1 MFNAYLKLS
10 KYYLLWCVIGLT
22 AYLLLKQFPYIVD
35 LTHNRQHTLSE
46 TTIGLL
52 QKIES
57 PIHITLCSDNS
68 DKLLETQ
75 TLVQLYQQH
84 HAISFTRTRPLGADK
99 VLVKIDNKE
108 QEISLLTQH
117 LDEAVLTKA
126 IFETYRK
133 ENQWVAFLQGH
144 GEPKPF
150 GEEKT
155 ALGWFAQALKNQGLK
170 VQPLP
175 LYETNVIPDNTQLLV
190 IANPKTELLP
200 KEIELIRAYIQ
211 QGNNLLWLSG
221 PDETASLSPL
231 LAELGVQKLPG
242 TVVDEHGYK
251 MGTPHPAITIID
263 KYAHHEAT
271 QAINEITAFPWA
283 AAFTLTHP
291 QIPLHNNWHITP
303 ILTTHAKTWTEKGEL
318 SGALEYNR
326 EQGEVPGPLTI
337 GFAFNQ
343 PKKDGGE
350 QKIILIG
357 TSKFLTNSAI
367 TNYGNLS
374 LGMMLTNWLSSDNAL
389 FNIPYPAV
397 KDLTLQLTPWT
408 GWMLEHGLR
417 WVLPMMILVGL
428 FGHQLRRYTR
438 SMHFSRVIKEG

>member
-1 MFNAYLKLS
+1 MFNSYLKLS
-10 KYYLLWCVIGLT
+10 RYYLFWCLVGLT
-22 AYLLLKQFPYIVD
+22 AYLLLKQFPIILD
-35 LTHNRQHTLSE
+35 LTHNKQHTLSD

-57 PIHITLCSDNS
+57 PIHITLCSDNN

-75 TLVQLYQQH
+75 TLVQLYQQYH
-84 HAISFTRTRPLGADK
+84 TVYFNRKRPQGADK
-99 VLVKIDNKE
+99 ILISIDNKE
-108 QEISLLTQH
+108 QEISLLSQH
-117 LDEAVLTKA
+117 LDEGLLTKT

-150 GEEKT
+150 GDEKT
-155 ALGWFAQALKNQGLK
+155 SLGWFAQALKNQGFK
-170 VQPLP
+170 AQSLP

-200 KEIELIRAYIQ
+200 KELELISGYIER
-211 QGNNLLWLSG
+211 GNNVLWLSG
-221 PDETASLSPL
+221 PDETPSLAPL
-231 LAELGVQKLPG
+231 LTALGLEKLPG

-263 KYAHHEAT
+263 KYPHHEST

-283 AAFTLTHP
+283 SAFKLNK
-291 QIPLHNNWHITP
+291 QKNDWQITP
-303 ILTTHAKTWTEKGEL
+303 ILTTHAKTWTEKGTL
-318 SGALEYNR
+318 SGPIQYDR
-326 EQGEVPGPLTI
+326 EEGEVPGPLTI
-337 GFAFNQ
+337 GYALSQ
-343 PKKDGGE
+343 AKKEGGE
-350 QKIILIG
+350 QKILIIG
-357 TSKFLTNSAI
+357 TPKFLTNSAI

-417 WVLPMMILVGL
+417 WVLPMMILLGL
-428 FGHQLRRYTR
+428 LVHQLRRYTR
-438 SMHFSRVIKEG
+438 SMHFSRVIKEQ

>member
-1 MFNAYLKLS
+1 MSFNAYLKLS
-10 KYYLLWCVIGLT
+10 RYYLFWCAVGLT
-22 AYLLLKQFPYIVD
+22 IYLLLKQFPYILD
-35 LTHNRQHTLSE
+35 LTHNKQHTLSE
-46 TTIGLL
+46 TTVGLL
-52 QKIES
+52 HKIDT
-57 PIHITLCSDNS
+57 PITITLYSDNS
-68 DKLLETQ
+68 DKLLETR

-84 HAISFTRTRPLGADK
+84 CSIHFSFKKPIGADK
-99 VLVKIDNKE
+99 LVVGIDNKQ
-108 QEISLLTQH
+108 QEIPLLTQS
-117 LDEAVLTKA
+117 LDEAVLTKT

-155 ALGWFAQALKNQGLK
+155 SLGWFAQALKNQGFK

-175 LYETNVIPDNTQLLV
+175 LYETEIIPDNTQLLV

-200 KEIELIRAYIQ
+200 KEIDLISDYIKK
-211 QGNNLLWLSG
+211 GNNVLWLSG
-221 PDETASLSPL
+221 PDETPTLIPL
-231 LAELGVQKLPG
+231 LTSLGLQKLPG

-263 KYAHHEAT
+263 KYPHHEST

-283 AAFTLTHP
+283 SAFKLNHTNTTP
-291 QIPLHNNWHITP
+291 YWQTTP

-318 SGALEYNR
+318 SGSIQYDR
-326 EQGEVPGPLTI
+326 EKGEVPGPLHI
-337 GFAFNQ
+337 GFALNH
-343 PKKDGGE
+343 PKENGGE
-350 QKIILIG
+350 QKILIIG
-357 TSKFLTNSAI
+357 TPKFLTNSAI

-389 FNIPYPAV
+389 LNIPFPAV
-397 KDLTLQLTPWT
+397 RDLSLQLTPWT

-417 WVLPMMILVGL
+417 WVLPMLILAGL
-428 FGHQLRRYTR
+428 FIHQFRRYLR
-438 SMHFSRVIKEG
+438 SMRFSRVIKA

>member
-1 MFNAYLKLS
+1 MFNSYLKLS
-10 KYYLLWCVIGLT
+10 KYYLLWCIIGLT
-22 AYLLLKQFPYIVD
+22 AYLLLKQFPYIID
-35 LTHNRQHTLSE
+35 LTHNKQHTLSE

-68 DKLLETQ
+68 DKLLATQ

-84 HAISFTRTRPLGADK
+84 HAISFSRKRPVGADK
-99 VLVKIDNKE
+99 LLIKIEQKE
-108 QEISLLTQH
+108 QEIALISQH
-117 LDEAVLTKA
+117 LDEATLTKA

-155 ALGWFAQALKNQGLK
+155 ALGWFAQALKNQGFK

-200 KEIELIRAYIQ
+200 KEIDLIRAYIQ
-211 QGNNLLWLSG
+211 RGNNVLWLSG
-221 PDETASLSPL
+221 PDETLSLSPL
-231 LAELGVQKLPG
+231 LSELGLEKLPG

-263 KYAHHEAT
+263 KYPHHEAT
-271 QAINEITAFPWA
+271 QSMTEITAFPWA
-283 AAFTLTHP
+283 SAFKPNKHQNQLNNDW
-291 QIPLHNNWHITP
+291 QIAP

-318 SGALEYNR
+318 SGAIQYNR

-337 GFAFNQ
+337 GFALNKA
-343 PKKDGGE
+343 KKDGGE
-350 QKIILIG
+350 QKILIIG
-357 TSKFLTNSAI
+357 TPKFLTNSAI

-374 LGMMLTNWLSSDNAL
+374 LGMMLTNWLSSDTGL

-397 KDLTLQLTPWT
+397 KDLSLQLTPWT

-417 WVLPMMILVGL
+417 WVLPLMILLGL
-428 FGHQLRRYTR
+428 LVHQLRRYMR
-438 SMHFSRVIKEG
+438 SMHFSRVIKEQ